1 MTFCFGISK
10 TPSLL
15 FADLLI
21 FCEYCSLKIVLLILI
36 EKMNNILLPPFLKSG
51 DKVAIVSPAGAIDA
65 ELVDGAIDVLESWGL
80 IAEKRA
86 YTTDRVGRFAGTDKC
101 RYDDLQ
107 QVFDDT
113 SVAAILCSRGGYG
126 TMRII
131 DELDFSRF
139 KVNPK
144 WVIGFSDI
152 TVLHA
157 ALTLNGVASIHG
169 AMAKAIA
176 HFDNNRES
184 VEALKKVLFGEK
196 SIYSLQPSIY
206 NRNGVVSGQLVG
218 GNLSLLYALLAT
230 PYNPIKQGTILFI
243 EDVSEAHYHID
254 RMLQA
259 FRLAGVFNRVS
270 GVIVGEFSDVDNDP
284 SMLRNLE
291 MSILDA
297 VGDRDIPVVFD
308 FPAGHGSKNMPLI
321 MGTDVNLTVGDEEV
335 IIEMNEA

>member
-1 MTFCFGISK
+1 
-10 TPSLL
+10 
-15 FADLLI
+15 
-21 FCEYCSLKIVLLILI
+21 
-36 EKMNNILLPPFLKSG
+36 MNNVILPPFLKKG
-51 DKVAIVSPAGAIDA
+51 DRVAIVSPAGAIDA
-65 ELVDGAIDVLESWGL
+65 DLVDGAIEVLKTWGL
-80 IAEKRA
+80 RPEKRE
-86 YTTDRVGRFAGTDKC
+86 YTTSKVGRFAGYDKWRC
-101 RYDDLQ
+101 DDLQ
-107 QVFDDT
+107 KVLDDPT
-113 SVAAILCSRGGYG
+113 IAAVLCSRGGYG

-131 DELDFSRF
+131 DKIDFTLFR
-139 KVNPK
+139 KNPK
-144 WVIGFSDI
+144 WLIGFSDI

-291 MSILDA
+291 MSVLDA

-321 MGTDVNLTVGDEEV
+321 MGADVNLTVGDEEV